1 MGEIAL
7 TRADRLRII
16 LKCATELSDQPD
28 NIARLLLKEFSGQ
41 AEPPEEF
48 DELVEVLQGLLDED
62 LQELSS
68 FLDDSF
74 FRAWSWNVQ
83 AADTPLTLFL
93 SYPDSSGKDE
103 AFRLEEALEAY
114 GVQAFVASHD
124 VSPGQD
130 WWQTITGNL
139 DSCHALVAIGVGN
152 YESRAFCQQEVG
164 WVMARQRPILWLAYD
179 RDSRSGGVA
188 RRYQALW
195 VDDPENAGGTA
206 SQIARWCAGSPQL
219 QRPLGLALVR
229 RLANMQS
236 HPDLQRLCD
245 LLISLPMVA
254 IAVADELSD
263 VIRSRPDIAALRV
276 PEEPQV
282 VQHPRVLGDWFA
294 ALQPSEP
301 TAVAQVQEN
310 GHRSSRLSTHDIL
323 HLAQRSGV
331 KREQEKG

>member
-16 LKCATELSDQPD
+16 LNCATELNDQPD
-28 NIARLLLKEFSGQ
+28 NIARLLLKEFSDQVGPSG
-41 AEPPEEF
+41 PPKEL
-48 DELVEVLQGLLDED
+48 DELVEVLEGFPDEN
-62 LQELSS
+62 LQKLSS
-68 FLDDSF
+68 FLDDNF
-74 FRAWSWNVQ
+74 FRAWSWNAQ
-83 AADTPLTLFL
+83 ATDAPLTLFL
-93 SYPDSSGKDE
+93 SYPDSSGKDK
-103 AFRLEEALEAY
+103 AFCLEKALEAY

-139 DSCHALVAIGVGN
+139 DSCHALVAINVGN

-179 RDSRSGGVA
+179 QDSQSGGMVS
-188 RRYQALW
+188 RYQALQ

-229 RLANMQS
+229 QLANTQS

-254 IAVADELSD
+254 TAVADELSD
-263 VIRSRPDIAALRV
+263 VISTRPDIAALRV

-294 ALQPSEP
+294 ALQPSEL
-301 TAVAQVQEN
+301 TAVTESQAVKPSTI
-310 GHRSSRLSTHDIL
+310 SSFRRDIL
-323 HLAQRSGV
+323 YHV
-331 KREQEKG
+331 